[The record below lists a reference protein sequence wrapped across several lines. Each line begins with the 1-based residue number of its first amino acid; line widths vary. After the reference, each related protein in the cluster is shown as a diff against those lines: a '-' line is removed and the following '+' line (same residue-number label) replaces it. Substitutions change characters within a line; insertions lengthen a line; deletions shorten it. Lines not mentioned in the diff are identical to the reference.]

1 MAQAVTEVRTLNY
14 CVDNEWCASSTGK
27 YMDVTDSSTG
37 EVFAKAPCCTAAE
50 VEAAIE
56 SAHQAYQ
63 SWSALPMQ
71 RRTQVMFKW
80 KALLEEHMEELAYI
94 CSREVGKN
102 LDEARGEIIKIIE
115 GCEVA
120 VAAPMI
126 AKGESLMNVSTGHDT
141 VSYREPLGVFAGI
154 APFNFP
160 AMIPF
165 GWMIPLCIVTGNTF
179 VLKAASMVPT
189 SAIRLLELLIEAG
202 LPKGVV
208 NVVTCSRNEAE
219 ILMTHPLVRGV
230 SFVGSTDVGKHVY
243 SIAAA
248 HGKRVQAQ
256 TEAKNHGLVL
266 ADASLERAA
275 AGIINSTFG
284 CAGMRCMALP
294 VCVVENKV
302 ADEFIAYMT
311 KFAEQRVVGCS
322 YDPKTELGPVVSAE
336 HQAFVKSWIDKGVE
350 EGAELVLD
358 GRNLVVPGFEKGF
371 FVGPTIF
378 DNVTEDMTVGRDEIF
393 GPVLAIKRVQDFEEG
408 ITIMNNSRFA
418 NGSCIFTESGYY
430 AREFARRT
438 SRRHGRHQRRHPGAG
453 QLLPVRRSQG
463 LVLRREP
470 RVRPGRYP
478 LLHRDQSRHFAL
490 VHRGRQEAEEGRHL
504 GGHGQP
510 VRGVTAPGSRANGGL
525 RSRAP
530 FHLEGAGVGARSSR
544 RCPTLDASSR
554 PFLGMLES

>member
-1 MAQAVTEVRTLNY
+1 MITVADPIKLKY
-14 CVDNEWCASSTGK
+14 FVDGEWLESKTDK
-27 YMDVTDSSTG
+27 YMDVSDSSTG
-37 EVFAKAPCCTAAE
+37 EVFALAPCCTASE
-50 VEAAIE
+50 VEDAVN
-56 SAHQAYQ
+56 SAHKAFQT
-63 SWSALPMQ
+63 WGNLPIQ
-71 RRTQVMFKW
+71 KRTQVLYSW
-80 KALLEEHMEELAYI
+80 KALLEKHMEELSYI

-115 GCEVA
+115 GCEVG
-120 VAAPMI
+120 VAAPMLV
-126 AKGESLMNVSTGHDT
+126 KGESLMNVSTGHDT
-141 VSYREPLGVFAGI
+141 VSYREPLGVFAVV

-160 AMIPF
+160 AMIPW

-189 SAIRLLELLIEAG
+189 SSVRLMELLQEAG

-219 ILMTHPLVRGV
+219 ILLTHPLVRGV

-243 SIAAA
+243 SVAAA

-294 VCVVENKV
+294 VCVVENSV
-302 ADEFIAYMT
+302 ADEFIGYMK

-336 HQAFVKSWIDKGVE
+336 HQAFVRGWIDKGVE
-350 EGAELVLD
+350 EGADLVLD
-358 GRNLVVPGFEKGF
+358 GRSLVVPGYEKGF

-378 DNVTEDMTVGRDEIF
+378 DNVTEDMLIGRDEIF
-393 GPVLAIKRVQDFEEG
+393 GPVLAIKRVEDFEEG
-408 ITIMNNSRFA
+408 ITLMNANRFA

-438 SRRHGRHQRRHPGAG
+438 HAGMVGINVGIPVPVSYFPFAGHKDSFFGESHVFGLDGIRFFTETKVVTSRWFTEA
-453 QLLPVRRSQG
+453 
-463 LVLRREP
+463 
-470 RVRPGRYP
+470 
-478 LLHRDQSRHFAL
+478 DK
-490 VHRGRQEAEEGRHL
+490 RQKKVDTWEGTVNR
-504 GGHGQP
+504 
-510 VRGVTAPGSRANGGL
+510 
-525 RSRAP
+525 
-530 FHLEGAGVGARSSR
+530 
-544 RCPTLDASSR
+544 
-554 PFLGMLES
+554 

>member
-1 MAQAVTEVRTLNY
+1 VIHVTDPIKLNY
-14 CVDNEWCASSTGK
+14 CIDNEWCESDTSK

-56 SAHQAYQ
+56 SAHAAYQ
-63 SWSALPMQ
+63 TWSALPIQ
-71 RRTQVMFKW
+71 KRTQVMFKW
-80 KALLEEHMEELAYI
+80 KVLLEEHIEELAYI

-102 LDEARGEIIKIIE
+102 LDEARGEIVKIIE

-120 VAAPMI
+120 VAAPML

-160 AMIPF
+160 AMIPW

-189 SAIRLLELLIEAG
+189 SSNRLLELLQEAG

-219 ILMTHPLVRGV
+219 ILLTHPLVRGV

-243 SIAAA
+243 SVAAA

-266 ADASLERAA
+266 ADASLERSA

-302 ADEFIAYMT
+302 ADEFIGYM
-311 KFAEQRVVGCS
+311 KRFAEQRVVGCS

-336 HQAFVKSWIDKGVE
+336 HQAFVKGWIDKGVE
-350 EGAELVLD
+350 EGADLVLD
-358 GRNLVVPGFEKGF
+358 GRGLVVPGFEKGF

-378 DNVTEDMTVGRDEIF
+378 DNVNEDMTIGRDEIF
-393 GPVLAIKRVQDFEEG
+393 GPVLAIKRVENFEEG
-408 ITIMNNSRFA
+408 ITIMNNNRFA

-438 SRRHGRHQRRHPGAG
+438 HAGMVGINVGIPVPVSFFPFAGHKDSFFGESHVFGMDGIRFFTETKVVTSRW
-453 QLLPVRRSQG
+453 
-463 LVLRREP
+463 
-470 RVRPGRYP
+470 
-478 LLHRDQSRHFAL
+478 FT
-490 VHRGRQEAEEGRHL
+490 EADKKEKK
-504 GGHGQP
+504 
-510 VRGVTAPGSRANGGL
+510 
-525 RSRAP
+525 
-530 FHLEGAGVGARSSR
+530 VGTWDGTVNR
-544 RCPTLDASSR
+544 
-554 PFLGMLES
+554 